1 MSLDTNPI
9 QYTSRDFDSI
19 NNDINKDPQLQDKP
33 NWFKRLIAG
42 IGDVFS
48 MWINAAANDLYLR
61 TAFTQQSVSDL
72 CGLIGYTL
80 LPQTTSGGTLLF
92 YVDTSLGGAIFP
104 FTVAAVNLRAQSQ
117 GSLNL
122 SSKTFEARA
131 SKTFSLVQNNFTT
144 GYVTNNQLTV
154 TYDFSYTGHK
164 VRVSTNGTLPNP
176 LQDGVDYFVI
186 YISATKIALAK
197 SLADAYVGNQ
207 ITLESDG
214 TGTHTLTLYSSDVP
228 AYQQDSLTDSVSLG
242 QSDGV
247 SEFQEFILP
256 DQFVLKDTL
265 VITINSVNWT
275 MVSDFTDS
283 ISTSKHFKI
292 VPLSDNQFSVRFG
305 NGIYGMIPPA
315 FDIMALY
322 AMGGGKNS
330 NLKVAGNIN
339 SYAGNDSHLVGVSNP
354 GEFTGGDD
362 QQTITSAKNLAPL
375 SLKTHDRFI
384 NMPDAQSL
392 VLGYGGIAICKVNR
406 LKYGVLSCQ
415 IVMVANGG
423 GNPTPT
429 VEAAIQQYLI
439 DRTILSCIDVRC
451 EDSIITPVS
460 LTTGMKVLTGYSYTN
475 LEPYFRLVYK
485 LLLSET
491 GTEIKAI
498 YTNSGIVAAITS
510 INAYFG
516 ENFGPADYTQI
527 KTFLDNLIPRQ
538 HQDTLD
544 AATMIQ
550 FIENFLT
557 GCDYVTIGLASP
569 TLPLIMAD
577 NQITTVGTLTLSEIV

>member
-1 MSLDTNPI
+1 MDTNPI

-19 NNDINKDPQLQDKP
+19 NNDINKDAQLKDKP

-61 TAFTQQSVSDL
+61 TAFTRQAVSDL
-72 CGLIGYTL
+72 CGIIGYTL
-80 LPQTTSGGTLLF
+80 LPQTTSGGVLLF

-122 SSKTFEARA
+122 SSKTFEGRA
-131 SKTFSLVQNNFTT
+131 SKTFSLVQDNFTT
-144 GYVTNNQLTV
+144 NYAVNNQLTV
-154 TYDFSYTGHK
+154 TYDFGYTGHK
-164 VRVSTNGTLPNP
+164 VRVSTNGTLPSP
-176 LQDGVDYFVI
+176 LQADVDYYVI
-186 YISATKIALAK
+186 YISATQIALAK

-207 ITLESDG
+207 IALLSDG
-214 TGTHTLTLYSSDVP
+214 TGTQTLTLYSADVS
-228 AYQQDSLTDSVSLG
+228 AYQQDSLTDPVSLG

-247 SEFQEFILP
+247 TEFQEFLIP
-256 DQFVLKDTL
+256 DQLILKDTL
-265 VITINSVNWT
+265 VITINSVTWT

-283 ISTSKHFKI
+283 ISTSKHFKL
-292 VPLSDNQFSVRFG
+292 VPLSENQFSIRFG

-315 FDIMALY
+315 NFDIMGLY
-322 AMGGGKNS
+322 AMGGGINS
-330 NLKVAGNIN
+330 NLKVVGNIN
-339 SYAGNDSHLVGVSNP
+339 SYAGNDSHIVGVSNP

-362 QQTITSAKNLAPL
+362 QQSITSAKNLAPI

-429 VEAAIQQYLI
+429 IEAAIQQYLI

-451 EDSIITPVS
+451 EDSLITPVS
-460 LTTGMKVLTGYSYTN
+460 LTTGMKVLIGYSYTN
-475 LEPYFRLVYK
+475 LEPYFRLAYK

-498 YTNSGIVAAITS
+498 YMNSGIVATVSA
-510 INAYFG
+510 INAYFA

-527 KTFLDNLIPRQ
+527 KTFMDNLIPRQ
-538 HQDTLD
+538 HEDTLTS
-544 AATMIQ
+544 ATMIQ